1 MDLADK
7 IALVTGGARRIGK
20 AIVLA
25 LAERGCKLV
34 IHYHQAERAAQAT
47 TRALRDAGHEA
58 TAVRAD
64 LSREAEVERMTAHAV
79 DRFGRI
85 DVLVNN
91 AAIFYR
97 TPVDTLDFDDWQR
110 VMDVN
115 LNGSFLC
122 AHAVGLRMKAR
133 GWGHIVNIADVA
145 GQNPWADYVPYSVSQ
160 ASLLALS
167 QGLAVELAPE
177 VMVNAVV
184 PGPVLFDAETPAD
197 VRRREIGKTLL
208 KRAGTPAD
216 VARLAV
222 FVAESDYSTG
232 AVFSVDGG
240 RGLT

>member
-7 IALVTGGARRIGK
+7 IALVTGGARRVGK

-34 IHYHQAERAAQAT
+34 VHYHQAERAAHAT
-47 TRALRDAGHEA
+47 TCALRDAGHEA

-64 LSREAEVERMTAHAV
+64 LSREAEVEQMIAYV
-79 DRFGRI
+79 MDRFGRI

-91 AAIFYR
+91 AAIFSR
-97 TPVDTLDFDDWQR
+97 TPIDTLDFDDWQH

-167 QGLAVELAPE
+167 QGLAIELAPE

-216 VARLAV
+216 VARLVV

>member
-7 IALVTGGARRIGK
+7 IALVTGGARRVGK

-34 IHYHQAERAAQAT
+34 VHYHQAESAAQAT

-64 LSREAEVERMTAHAV
+64 LSREAEVERMIAHAV

-91 AAIFYR
+91 AAIFFR
-97 TPVDTLDFDDWQR
+97 TPIDTLDFDDWQR

-115 LNGSFLC
+115 LNGNFLC

-145 GQNPWADYVPYSVSQ
+145 GQNPWVDYVPYSVSQ

-208 KRAGTPAD
+208 KHAGTPAD
-216 VARLAV
+216 VARLVV

>member
-7 IALVTGGARRIGK
+7 VAMVTGGARRIGK

-34 IHYHQAERAAQAT
+34 VHYHQAESAAQAT

-64 LSREAEVERMTAHAV
+64 LSREAEVERMIAHAV
-79 DRFGRI
+79 DRFDRI

-91 AAIFYR
+91 AAIFFR
-97 TPVDTLDFDDWQR
+97 TPIDTLDFDDWQR

-145 GQNPWADYVPYSVSQ
+145 GQNPWGDYVPYSVSQ

-167 QGLAVELAPE
+167 QGLAIELAPE

-216 VARLAV
+216 VARLVV

>member
-7 IALVTGGARRIGK
+7 IALVTGGARRVGK

-34 IHYHQAERAAQAT
+34 VHYHQAERAAHAT
-47 TRALRDAGHEA
+47 TRALRNAGHEA

-64 LSREAEVERMTAHAV
+64 LSREAEVEQMIAHAV
-79 DRFGRI
+79 DRFDRI

-122 AHAVGLRMKAR
+122 AHAVGLRMKAQ